1 MCNTLENMNKL
12 TLLFLL
18 SLSVN
23 SYCQKNIG
31 ITENK
36 ISKYFYKNLDSL
48 NAKYDLKDLRESENI
63 AIRIWLR
70 NEIISLEKNSEYIFY
85 TSNGQKDFIE
95 VRNLEKKTNL
105 DSLYHL
111 FKSSSNF
118 KNKLHIDAFP
128 IKIELSNSNS
138 YDLISFQ
145 RNDQLEEIIQNIR
158 KKHSL
163 DELRNE
169 IKNNLPAGNYRMGT
183 TSLRKDYLPKEDK
196 SDFYLKLEPEIK
208 AKLKI
213 SEKSNP
219 TEMPLIII
227 DDIPGFYFEDLNNLK
242 LSDVKDYEI
251 INDKAKV
258 LYGTRARFGIIK
270 VNTN

>member
-1 MCNTLENMNKL
+1 MRKL
-12 TLLFLL
+12 TLLF
-18 SLSVN
+18 SIFFSIN

-48 NAKYDLKDLRESENI
+48 NTKYDLKDLRDSENI
-63 AIRIWLR
+63 AIRIWMR
-70 NEIISLEKNSEYIFY
+70 NEIISLEKNSEYIFH
-85 TSNGQKDFIE
+85 TSNGQKDIIE

-105 DSLYHL
+105 DSLYQL
-111 FKSSSNF
+111 FKSNSDFNS
-118 KNKLHIDAFP
+118 KLHIDAFP
-128 IKIELSNSNS
+128 INIELNNSNS

-163 DELRNE
+163 DELRKE

-183 TSLRKDYLPKEDK
+183 TSLRKDYLPKGDK

-213 SEKSNP
+213 TEKNNP
-219 TEMPLIII
+219 SEMPLIMI
-227 DDIPGFYFEDLNNLK
+227 DDIPGFYFKDLNNLK
-242 LSDVKDYEI
+242 LSDVKDYEVI
-251 INDKAKV
+251 DDKRKFV
-258 LYGTRARFGIIK
+258 YGTRGRFGIIK
-270 VNTN
+270 VNTY

>member
-1 MCNTLENMNKL
+1 MRKITFI
-12 TLLFLL
+12 FLICF
-18 SLSVN
+18 SIN
-23 SYCQKNIG
+23 SYCQKEIE

-36 ISKYFYKNLDSL
+36 ISQHFYRNLDSL
-48 NAKYDLKDLRESENI
+48 YTKYDLQDLRKTDGVK
-63 AIRIWLR
+63 IRIWR
-70 NEIISLEKNSEYIFY
+70 ENEIITLEKDSEYLFY
-85 TSNGQKDFIE
+85 TSNEQKDFIE

-145 RNDQLEEIIQNIR
+145 RNDHLEEIIQNIR

-163 DELRNE
+163 DELKNE
-169 IKNNLPAGNYRMGT
+169 IQNNLPAGNYRMGT

-196 SDFYLKLEPEIK
+196 SDFYLKLEPEI
-208 AKLKI
+208 
-213 SEKSNP
+213 
-219 TEMPLIII
+219 
-227 DDIPGFYFEDLNNLK
+227 
-242 LSDVKDYEI
+242 
-251 INDKAKV
+251 
-258 LYGTRARFGIIK
+258 
-270 VNTN
+270 